1 MRCRI
6 CGAKLAKEN
15 ADICINC
22 YKEYQEEEELK
33 KDVNERLVVKRKYKI
48 TYVLLQWMEAI
59 TILIISTLGLV
70 AVGKPME
77 AILCAIFSCLIIVVV
92 LAIRKRIAKGT
103 KAVFYETKVVYTV
116 KNWLYNNEKVIK
128 YTDIKDITVFQTFRQ
143 KKMNFGDICFYVKSN
158 IPGVAFFNG
167 FQIKDV
173 ENVAE
178 TLQSITEII
187 GITENK

>member
-15 ADICINC
+15 ADICLNC
-22 YKEYQEEEELK
+22 YKEFQEEEELK

-48 TYVLLQWMEAI
+48 SYVLLKWMEAI
-59 TILIISTLGLV
+59 LILTISTLGLI
-70 AVGKPME
+70 AVEKPFE
-77 AILCAIFSCLIIVVV
+77 ALLCAIFSVMVMVVI
-92 LAIRKRIAKGT
+92 LAISKRIAKGT
-103 KAVFYETKVVYTV
+103 KVIFYDKKAVYTV

-128 YTDIKDITVFQTFRQ
+128 YSDIRDITVFQTFRQ
-143 KKMNFGDICFYVKSN
+143 KKMGFGDICVYVKSN
-158 IPGVAFFNG
+158 VPAAAFFKG

-178 TLQSITEII
+178 TLQKIYEII
-187 GITENK
+187 GITEN